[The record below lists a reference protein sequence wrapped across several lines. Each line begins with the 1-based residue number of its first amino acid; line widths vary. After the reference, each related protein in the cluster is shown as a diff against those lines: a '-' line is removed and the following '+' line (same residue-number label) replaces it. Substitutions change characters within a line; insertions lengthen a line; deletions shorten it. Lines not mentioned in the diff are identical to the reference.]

1 MKMLT
6 SAEVVNDD
14 ENEEGKIL
22 SFVVRIAEFF

>member
-1 MKMLT
+1 MLT

>member
-1 MKMLT
+1 MLT

-14 ENEEGKIL
+14 ENEEGEIL